1 MTILGM
7 GGLGKT
13 TLAQCLYNDNE
24 VQKHFDLTAWAWVSD
39 DFDVFRVTKTI
50 VESVTSKSC
59 YNVNL
64 DILRVELKNSLKDKK
79 FLLVLD
85 DLWNEKYNDWHHL
98 IAPLSSGK
106 KGNLVNTLLKEQL
119 LPTSLKF
126 LGLQSFN
133 GLKLLEGK
141 GFQHLTYLQEL
152 QIFNCQSLES
162 LPEDQLPSSVEFLR
176 IDGCPLLE
184 ARYQNQKGKHW
195 SKIAHIPA
203 IKINNEFII

>member
-13 TLAQCLYNDNE
+13 TLAQCLYNDSE

-64 DILRVELKNSLKDKK
+64 DVLRVELKNSLKDKR

-98 IAPLSSGK
+98 VAPLSSGK
-106 KGNLVNTLLKEQL
+106 KGSKIIVTTRQQRVGQVTHTFPIYELK
-119 LPTSLKF
+119 
-126 LGLQSFN
+126 
-133 GLKLLEGK
+133 
-141 GFQHLTYLQEL
+141 HLTDENCWCILANHAFGNEGVYYQPGTRLNNYN
-152 QIFNCQSLES
+152 FNSYIGADFTLSQNEVINA
-162 LPEDQLPSSVEFLR
+162 SSVGFL
-176 IDGCPLLE
+176 LV
-184 ARYQNQKGKHW
+184 KW
-195 SKIAHIPA
+195 SI
-203 IKINNEFII
+203 E